1 AYVPDKP
8 AFYNTMTARKYL
20 TLAARMQGIK
30 GPRVKREV
38 EYVLQAV
45 DLLQKRDAAIGTF
58 SKGMTQRLGIAQ
70 ALLGEPGFII
80 MDEPASGLDPFGQKE
95 IRDVIQAL
103 KGQGKTV
110 LFSSHYLS
118 DIQRVCTHIGVLHQG
133 QLLLDQPMDDI
144 IMRSRNKV
152 EIEVD
157 ANGDLASDIL
167 SGNGLSFE
175 SSGAKFTLHNLDDA
189 SYFAVMQ
196 QFNANHIRV
205 LELKYPGLLLEDLYI
220 SLAASP
226 GGVVK

>member
-1 AYVPDKP
+1 EISLNVEVGQVYGLVGENGAGKTTLIKILLGLIRPTTGEVILPKDLRIAYVPDKP

-38 EYVLQAV
+38 EYVLQTV
-45 DLLQKRDAAIGTF
+45 DLLQKRDAAIGTL

-133 QLLLDQPMDDI
+133 
-144 IMRSRNKV
+144 
-152 EIEVD
+152 
-157 ANGDLASDIL
+157 
-167 SGNGLSFE
+167 
-175 SSGAKFTLHNLDDA
+175 
-189 SYFAVMQ
+189 
-196 QFNANHIRV
+196 
-205 LELKYPGLLLEDLYI
+205 
-220 SLAASP
+220 
-226 GGVVK
+226 